1 MKRVY
6 QKGRR
11 SEVQKRAME
20 LYLEIRAKIRKDNP
34 GLLSSIRER
43 LLAQENP
50 QQITID
56 RQKNLQTINK
66 VMDLP
71 SHSVEFQAKLRKLI
85 ASASL

>member
-1 MKRVY
+1 MKRGY

-11 SEVQKRAME
+11 SEAQKRAME

-43 LLAQENP
+43 LLAQQNP
-50 QQITID
+50 QQIKID

-71 SHSVEFQAKLRKLI
+71 NHSTEFQAKLRKLI
-85 ASASL
+85 SSVNM